1 MVDLAREERLGQ
13 VTKELFEDG
22 GHVMDADITSLSY
35 RKLELINSVM
45 W

>member
-22 GHVMDADITSLSY
+22 GHVMDADITSLKY
-35 RKLELINSVM
+35 I
-45 W
+45 